1 MEEQETEQTLHGEQQ
16 TELQKGEKDRR
27 LPLFFGGMA
36 AGIAVCVLI
45 GAGVFAGKSIYGLVK
60 TQGGAQ
66 SESSVVNAET
76 IQKMRSLESVI
87 EKYYYDYK
95 DEPTTEENLQTGIY
109 KGMTEA
115 LNDPYSEY
123 YTAEELKEV
132 VDGNNGVSY
141 GIGAYI
147 TLDKEQDMAVIAG
160 VMEGTP
166 AEEAGLKEGDV
177 IYEVD
182 GEETRGLSTSRVV
195 SMVKG
200 KEGTT
205 VHLTIYREGEADFL
219 EVDIVRSKL
228 IETTTVR
235 YGMVEGEEGIGYLQI
250 TEFDTVT
257 LDQFNEAMAELRADD
272 MKGLILDLRSNPGG
286 DLSVVVEIA
295 RRLLPVG
302 LITYTEVPSGQR
314 TEYTCDGE
322 YEIDI
327 PMVVLINGYSA
338 SAAEILAGA
347 IQDHNKG
354 TVVGT
359 TSYGK
364 GIVQRLITLEDG
376 SAVKLTVSGWF
387 TPNGNNIQG
396 SGIEP
401 DVEAEYDTDLAETEG
416 LDSQVEKG
424 IEILKEKIG

>member
-1 MEEQETEQTLHGEQQ
+1 MEEQETEQTLQGEQQ
-16 TELQKGEKDRR
+16 TELRKGEKDRR

-177 IYEVD
+177 IYKID

-195 SMVKG
+195 SLVKG

-295 RRLLPVG
+295 RRLLPAG

-314 TEYTCDGE
+314 SEYTCDGE

-347 IQDHNKG
+347 IQEHNKG

-401 DVEAEYDTDLAETEG
+401 DVETEYDTDLAETEG

>member
-1 MEEQETEQTLHGEQQ
+1 MEERKGLFLSGIIVGFAATLLIVGGIFIAFQIHNIVS
-16 TELQKGEKDRR
+16 LKDD
-27 LPLFFGGMA
+27 
-36 AGIAVCVLI
+36 V
-45 GAGVFAGKSIYGLVK
+45 S
-60 TQGGAQ
+60 AQ
-66 SESSVVNAET
+66 VSYDEDSAVNAQT
-76 IQKMRSLESVI
+76 IKKLQLLEDTVKENFYLSEVTNEQLEDGMFRGLMDSL
-87 EKYYYDYK
+87 D
-95 DEPTTEENLQTGIY
+95 
-109 KGMTEA
+109 
-115 LNDPYSEY
+115 DPYSEY
-123 YTAEELKEV
+123 YTAEELNALTEQTQ
-132 VDGNNGVSY
+132 GIYY
-141 GIGAYI
+141 GIGAYVSMDSETNLPKI
-147 TLDKEQDMAVIAG
+147 SGVI
-160 VMEGTP
+160 EGAP
-166 AEEAGLKEGDV
+166 AADV
-177 IYEVD
+177 DLRANDIIYEVD
-182 GEETRGLSTSRVV
+182 GESTAGKTLTEAV
-195 SMVKG
+195 SMIRG
-200 KEGTT
+200 EEGTT
-205 VHLTIYREGEADFL
+205 VDLTIVRQGAGDYLHVTVERAKVESPTVKYEMLDDDMAYIQ
-219 EVDIVRSKL
+219 IV
-228 IETTTVR
+228 
-235 YGMVEGEEGIGYLQI
+235 
-250 TEFDTVT
+250 EFDDVT
-257 LDQFNEAMAELRADD
+257 IDQFTDALATVKGSG

-295 RRLLPVG
+295 RRLLPAG

-401 DVEAEYDTDLAETEG
+401 DVEAEYDTNLAETEG

>member
-1 MEEQETEQTLHGEQQ
+1 MCGLEEQETEQTLQGEQQ
-16 TELQKGEKDRR
+16 PGLQKGEKDRR

-166 AEEAGLKEGDV
+166 AEEPGLKEGDV

-235 YGMVEGEEGIGYLQI
+235 YGMVEG
-250 TEFDTVT
+250 
-257 LDQFNEAMAELRADD
+257 
-272 MKGLILDLRSNPGG
+272 
-286 DLSVVVEIA
+286 
-295 RRLLPVG
+295 
-302 LITYTEVPSGQR
+302 
-314 TEYTCDGE
+314 
-322 YEIDI
+322 
-327 PMVVLINGYSA
+327 
-338 SAAEILAGA
+338 
-347 IQDHNKG
+347 
-354 TVVGT
+354 
-359 TSYGK
+359 
-364 GIVQRLITLEDG
+364 
-376 SAVKLTVSGWF
+376 
-387 TPNGNNIQG
+387 
-396 SGIEP
+396 
-401 DVEAEYDTDLAETEG
+401 
-416 LDSQVEKG
+416 
-424 IEILKEKIG
+424 

>member
-1 MEEQETEQTLHGEQQ
+1 MEEQETEQILQEEQQ
-16 TELQKGEKDRR
+16 PGLQKEEKDRR

-36 AGIAVCVLI
+36 AGIAVCVLV

-295 RRLLPVG
+295 RRLLPAG

-314 TEYTCDGE
+314 TEYT
-322 YEIDI
+322 
-327 PMVVLINGYSA
+327 MVVLINGYSA

-401 DVEAEYDTDLAETEG
+401 DVEAEYDTDLAEREG

>member
-1 MEEQETEQTLHGEQQ
+1 MEEQETEQILQEEQQ
-16 TELQKGEKDRR
+16 PGVQKEEKDRR

-36 AGIAVCVLI
+36 AGIAVCVLV

-295 RRLLPVG
+295 RRLLPAG
-302 LITYTEVPSGQR
+302 LITYTEAPSGQR

-354 TVVGT
+354 AVVGT

>member
-1 MEEQETEQTLHGEQQ
+1 MEEQETEQTLQGEQQ
-16 TELQKGEKDRR
+16 TELRKGEKDRR

-36 AGIAVCVLI
+36 AGIAVCVLV

-295 RRLLPVG
+295 RRLLPAG
-302 LITYTEVPSGQR
+302 LITYTEVPAGQR

>member
-1 MEEQETEQTLHGEQQ
+1 MEEQETEQTLQGEQQ
-16 TELQKGEKDRR
+16 TELRKGEKDRR

-115 LNDPYSEY
+115 LKDPYSEY

-235 YGMVEGEEGIGYLQI
+235 YGIGYLQI

-295 RRLLPVG
+295 RRLLPAG

-387 TPNGNNIQG
+387 TPDGNNIQG

>member
-1 MEEQETEQTLHGEQQ
+1 MEEQETEQILQEEQQ
-16 TELQKGEKDRR
+16 PGLRKEEKDRR

-36 AGIAVCVLI
+36 SGIAVCVLV

-401 DVEAEYDTDLAETEG
+401 DVEAEYDTNLAETEG

>member
-1 MEEQETEQTLHGEQQ
+1 MEEQETEQILQEEQQ
-16 TELQKGEKDRR
+16 PGLQKEEKDRR

-36 AGIAVCVLI
+36 AGIAVCVLV

>member
-1 MEEQETEQTLHGEQQ
+1 MCGLEEQETEQILQEEQQ
-16 TELQKGEKDRR
+16 PGLRKEEKDRR

-36 AGIAVCVLI
+36 SGIAVCVLV

-182 GEETRGLSTSRVV
+182 GEETRGLST
-195 SMVKG
+195 KG

-286 DLSVVVEIA
+286 DLTAVVDIA
-295 RRLLPVG
+295 RKILPEGMIV
-302 LITYTEVPSGQR
+302 YTEDKNGER
-314 TEYTCDGE
+314 KEYTGDGSNE
-322 YEIDI
+322 LQI
-327 PMVVLINGYSA
+327 PLTVLVNGYSA
-338 SAAEILAGA
+338 SASEILAGA
-347 IQDHNKG
+347 IQDYDKG
-354 TVVGT
+354 TLIGT
-359 TSYGK
+359 TTYGK
-364 GIVQRLITLEDG
+364 GIVQRIHRLNDG
-376 SAVKLTVSGWF
+376 TAIKLTVSAYF
-387 TPNGNNIQG
+387 TPSGRNIH
-396 SGIEP
+396 GIGITP
-401 DVEAEYDTDLAETEG
+401 DIELEYDQEAYDADGTDN
-416 LDSQVEKG
+416 QVEKA
-424 IEILKEKIG
+424 IEVLKKIR